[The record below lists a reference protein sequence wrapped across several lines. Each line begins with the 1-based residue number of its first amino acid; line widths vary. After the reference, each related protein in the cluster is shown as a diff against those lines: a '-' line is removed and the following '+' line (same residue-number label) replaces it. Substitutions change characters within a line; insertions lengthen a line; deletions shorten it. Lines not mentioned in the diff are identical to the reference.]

1 MVCNEIPMLYFVWN
15 SQISLSHDGPGAK
28 NNICTIINHN
38 FCRLD
43 TVLAMKNPVELEDG
57 FPAQLLGL
65 QTKQAYHVYALP
77 PGYPP

>member
-1 MVCNEIPMLYFVWN
+1 MQWN
-15 SQISLSHDGPGAK
+15 GNGNGKLND
-28 NNICTIINHN
+28 
-38 FCRLD
+38 D